1 VGEGRRA
8 RTSYLEAQTKAGP
21 VMNIAV
27 VGTGYVGLVSGTC
40 FAESGNEVIC
50 VDIDRARID
59 ALSAG
64 TIPIYEPGL
73 EELVRRNIKER
84 RLSFTCD
91 LPTAIEQSMVSF
103 VSVGTPMNPD
113 GSADLTGVLSV
124 CEEIARAAKGYHI
137 IAIKSTVPVGT
148 NDRINERVK
157 QIANSRIDVCSVPEF
172 LKEGSAVEDFMR
184 PDRVVIGSS
193 SEQATAI
200 LREIH
205 APFVRTDNPILVM
218 HPRSAELTKYASNAM
233 LALRISFINQM
244 ANLCEAVGAEINDV
258 RRGMGA
264 DRRIGSQFLFPG
276 VGYGGSCFPKD
287 VQALIHSAAQHQLEF
302 TMLKAT
308 DEVNARQKRLLF
320 ERIQQHFGPDLRG
333 RCFAIWGLAFKPR
346 TDDMREAPSLVMI
359 EELLKAHARVQVHD
373 PEALE
378 NARKIFG
385 DRVSYHRTNYE
396 ALSQADALIILTE
409 WNEFRHPNFQRIR
422 AELKQPVIFDGRNLY
437 DPALMKALEFR
448 YYSIGRRP
456 I

>member
-1 VGEGRRA
+1 
-8 RTSYLEAQTKAGP
+8 
-21 VMNIAV
+21 MNIAV

-40 FAESGNEVIC
+40 LAESGNEVIC
-50 VDIDRARID
+50 VDIDRSRIE
-59 ALSAG
+59 ALAAG
-64 TIPIYEPGL
+64 TIPMYEPGL
-73 EELVRRNIKER
+73 EELVRRNIKEH
-84 RLSFTCD
+84 RLTFTCD
-91 LPTAIEQSMVSF
+91 LNGAVAQSMVSF
-103 VSVGTPMNPD
+103 VTVGTPMSLN
-113 GSADLTGVLSV
+113 GAADLSVVLSV
-124 CEEIARAAKGYHI
+124 SEDIARAATGYHI

-148 NDRINERVK
+148 NDQVAERVRR
-157 QIANSRIDVCSVPEF
+157 IANSRIDLCSVPEF

-205 APFVRTDNPILVM
+205 IPFLRTDNPILVM

-287 VQALIHSAAQHQLEF
+287 VQALIHSAAEHQLDF

-308 DEVNARQKRLLF
+308 DQVNSQQKRLLVQ
-320 ERIQQHFGPDLRG
+320 RVKQHFGTNLSG
-333 RCFAIWGLAFKPR
+333 RTFAVWGLAFKPR
-346 TDDMREAPSLVMI
+346 TDDMREAPSLVVI
-359 EELLKAHARVQVHD
+359 EELLKAQARVQVHD

-378 NARKIFG
+378 NAQRIFG
-385 DRVSYHRTNYE
+385 ERVSYHRTNYE
-396 ALSQADALIILTE
+396 AVSQADALIILTE
-409 WNEFRHPNFQRIR
+409 WNEFRHPNFQRIK
-422 AELKQPVIFDGRNLY
+422 AGLKQPVIFDGRNLY
-437 DPALMKALEFR
+437 DPALMRALEFR

>member
-1 VGEGRRA
+1 
-8 RTSYLEAQTKAGP
+8 
-21 VMNIAV
+21 MNLAV

-50 VDIDRARID
+50 VDIDRSRIE
-59 ALSAG
+59 ALAAG
-64 TIPIYEPGL
+64 AVPIYEPGL
-73 EELVRRNIKER
+73 EELVRRNMKDQ

-91 LPTAIEQSMVSF
+91 LDMAVAQSMVSF
-103 VSVGTPMNPD
+103 VTVGTPM
-113 GSADLTGVLSV
+113 GSNGAADLSSVLTVS
-124 CEEIARAAKGYHI
+124 EDIARAAVGYHI

-148 NDRINERVK
+148 NDRVRERVRG
-157 QIANSRIDVCSVPEF
+157 IANSRIDVCSVPEF

-184 PDRVVIGSS
+184 PDRVVIGST
-193 SEQATAI
+193 SEQTTAI

-205 APFVRTDNPILVM
+205 TPFVRTDNPILVM

-287 VQALIHSAAQHQLEF
+287 VQALIHSAGEHQLDF

-308 DEVNARQKRLLF
+308 DQVNNQQKRLIV
-320 ERIQQHFGPDLRG
+320 ERVQHHFGPDLNG
-333 RCFAIWGLAFKPR
+333 HTFAIWGLAFKPR
-346 TDDMREAPSLVMI
+346 TDDMREAPSLVVI
-359 EELLKAHARVQVHD
+359 EELLKAHERVQVHD

-378 NARKIFG
+378 NARRLFG
-385 DRVSYHRTNYE
+385 ERVSYHRTNYE

-409 WNEFRHPNFQRIR
+409 WNEFRHPNFQRIK

-437 DPALMKALEFR
+437 DPALMRALEFR